1 MTKAVGWDRGNQN
14 FLFRDYLGPSS
25 VDVSPPPPSL
35 LHMYLQT
42 IMFFNVSQFWLPL
55 ES

>member
-1 MTKAVGWDRGNQN
+1 MKKAVGWDRGNQN

-25 VDVSPPPPSL
+25 VDVFHPPPPPL

-42 IMFFNVSQFWLPL
+42 SMVFNVSQF
-55 ES
+55 

>member
-25 VDVSPPPPSL
+25 VDVPPP
-35 LHMYLQT
+35 
-42 IMFFNVSQFWLPL
+42 FFIAYVLANYYGF
-55 ES
+55 

>member
-1 MTKAVGWDRGNQN
+1 MKKAVGWGRGNQN

-25 VDVSPPPPSL
+25 VDVFPSPSL
-35 LHMYLQT
+35 LHVYLQT
-42 IMFFNVSQFWLPL
+42 IMVFNVSQFWLPL